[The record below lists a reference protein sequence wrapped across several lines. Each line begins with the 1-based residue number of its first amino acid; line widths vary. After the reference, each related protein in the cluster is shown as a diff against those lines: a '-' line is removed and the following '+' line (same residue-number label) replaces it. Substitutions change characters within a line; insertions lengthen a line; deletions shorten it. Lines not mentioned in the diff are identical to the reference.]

1 MKKFAILVFGLFVFV
16 SCAQNSNFI
25 AFDAMNTFMT
35 LKTYGKNAAK
45 ANLEVKARICE
56 LESYFSTTL
65 PESDVFRI
73 NNSNSD
79 YEFLHDETA
88 RLALYAL
95 EMAKKTDGALNPAI
109 YPIVKAWGFTTGEYK
124 IPSESEILSILPYT
138 DFSEIQIEEIAKPEN
153 AEKSEKKI
161 IFHKQDGMMI
171 DFGAVA
177 KGFAGD
183 EAVKILELFGIKSA
197 ILDLGGNIVALGA
210 KPDGTE
216 WNVGIKNPWDGENPV
231 AGIKIKNQCVVTSGG
246 YERFFVG
253 ADGKKY
259 IHIFDGK
266 TGFPAENEL
275 ESVSVVSESGAYADS
290 LSTALFVMGTEKAID
305 FWKANRDFDMI
316 LITKDKRI
324 FYTKPLDEKISV
336 LYDFAEKNCVE

>member
-25 AFDAMNTFMT
+25 AFDSMNTFMT
-35 LKTYGKNAAK
+35 LKTYGKNAAE
-45 ANLEVKARICE
+45 ANFKVKARICE

-65 PESDVFRI
+65 PESDVFKI
-73 NNSNSD
+73 NNSNGD

-95 EMAKKTDGALNPAI
+95 KMAKKTDGALNPAI

-124 IPSESEILSILPYT
+124 IPLESEILSILPYT
-138 DFSEIQIEEIAKPEN
+138 DFSKMQIEEIANLEN
-153 AEKSEKKI
+153 AEKSEKKFI
-161 IFHKQDGMMI
+161 LQKPAGAMI

-177 KGFAGD
+177 KGFASD
-183 EAVKILELFGIKSA
+183 EAVKILKSYGIDSA

-216 WNVGIKNPWDGENPV
+216 WNVGIKNPWNGENPV

-266 TGFPAENEL
+266 TGFPVENEL

-290 LSTALFVMGTEKAID
+290 LSTALFVMGTENAIN
-305 FWKANRDFDMI
+305 FWKANHDFDMI

-324 FYTKPLDEKISV
+324 FYTKSLDEKISV
-336 LYDFAEKNCVE
+336 LDDFAEKICVE

>member
-25 AFDAMNTFMT
+25 AFDSMNTFMT

-45 ANLEVKARICE
+45 ANLKVKARICE

-65 PESDVFRI
+65 PESDVFKI
-73 NNSNSD
+73 NNSNGD

-88 RLALYAL
+88 RLAVYAL

-138 DFSEIQIEEIAKPEN
+138 DFSKIQIEEVAVSEN
-153 AEKSEKKI
+153 AEKSEKKVI
-161 IFHKQDGMMI
+161 LHKQDGMMF

-177 KGFAGD
+177 KGFASD
-183 EAVKILELFGIKSA
+183 EAVKILKSYGIYSA

-266 TGFPAENEL
+266 TGFPVENEL
-275 ESVSVVSESGAYADS
+275 ESVSVVSESGVYADS
-290 LSTALFVMGTEKAID
+290 LSTALFVMGTEKAVK

-324 FYTKPLDEKISV
+324 FYTRPLDERISV
-336 LYDFAEKNCVE
+336 LYDFAEKIRI